1 VSQMVRGS
9 GTKSAA
15 ACHGDSCS
23 TGGYTATRFRCP
35 PELILR
41 VVALRA
47 LRSGPLLFK
56 TASDQLRAIRA
67 NVGADLI
74 EEKEGSPGGSPSFC
88 KNSGPPEQKEEG
100 LEAVEEPFSVPYTQR
115 FGRRRMTNLR
125 ALGRG
130 SNAAAVALMKKAP
143 LGAARMGALLCLA
156 KMESDRLAVARWM
169 LALAWPVQRKG
180 PRPLR

>member
-1 VSQMVRGS
+1 
-9 GTKSAA
+9 
-15 ACHGDSCS
+15 
-23 TGGYTATRFRCP
+23 
-35 PELILR
+35 
-41 VVALRA
+41 
-47 LRSGPLLFK
+47 
-56 TASDQLRAIRA
+56 
-67 NVGADLI
+67 
-74 EEKEGSPGGSPSFC
+74 
-88 KNSGPPEQKEEG
+88 
-100 LEAVEEPFSVPYTQR
+100 
-115 FGRRRMTNLR
+115 MTNLR